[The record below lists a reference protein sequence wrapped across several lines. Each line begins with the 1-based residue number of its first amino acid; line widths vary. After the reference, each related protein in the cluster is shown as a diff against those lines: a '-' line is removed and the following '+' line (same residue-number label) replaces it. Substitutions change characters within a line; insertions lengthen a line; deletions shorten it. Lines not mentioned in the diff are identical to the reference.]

1 MLGELAGGH
10 DEPVGDPGPW
20 RHAQLAHDLRVSPGR
35 SSGVEVVGR
44 GVGESGTALFPA
56 GPSDVAI
63 CFRRRDDVRRVLG
76 RAHFDLTSATATEQD
91 SSVALALELGAAHNG
106 VGSAPRRGTSCPPT
120 RRATSSR
127 WTACPQTAGADR
139 LT

>member
-91 SSVALALELGAAHNG
+91 SSVALALEA
-106 VGSAPRRGTSCPPT
+106 RRGAQRCRQRPEEGHVVPAHPEGNEFSVDSLP
-120 RRATSSR
+120 
-127 WTACPQTAGADR
+127 ADGWR
-139 LT
+139 